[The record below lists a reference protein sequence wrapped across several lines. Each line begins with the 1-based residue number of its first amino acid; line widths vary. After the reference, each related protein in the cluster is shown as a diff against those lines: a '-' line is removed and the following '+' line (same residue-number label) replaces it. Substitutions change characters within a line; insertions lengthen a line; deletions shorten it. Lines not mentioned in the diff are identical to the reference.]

1 MPFPASTKAAG
12 QTLGI
17 PDVCK
22 TPSPAGPIPI
32 PYPNTGQLNVA
43 DGVIDK
49 VLIES
54 KEVVVESSK
63 LPNSQ
68 GDEAGTAGGVV
79 SGKNMD
85 QITFKVYS
93 TKVIAKGKKVVYCTA
108 TTAHNGSNPNM
119 PAGAQIVPSQTKV
132 LLNG

>member
-1 MPFPASTKAAG
+1 MPMPASTKAAG
-12 QTLGI
+12 LALGF

-32 PYPNTGQLNVA
+32 PYPNTGQLTTA

-49 VLIES
+49 VLVES

-85 QITFKVYS
+85 QVTFKQYS
-93 TKVIAKGKKVVYCTA
+93 SKVIAKGKKVVFATA
-108 TTAHNGSNPNM
+108 TTAHNGSNPNL
-119 PAGAQIVPSQTKV
+119 PTGVQVVPSQMKV
-132 LLNG
+132 LVNP